1 MKSNKTPNTEW
12 FLMTTDLLNHQRVTR
27 RMVMAILDARG
38 VSRWDRK
45 QALAEALTGSQATPC
60 DGVTFRACC

>member
-1 MKSNKTPNTEW
+1 
-12 FLMTTDLLNHQRVTR
+12 
-27 RMVMAILDARG
+27 MAVLDARG

>member
-1 MKSNKTPNTEW
+1 
-12 FLMTTDLLNHQRVTR
+12 MTTDGGTSWERVTR
-27 RMVMAILDARG
+27 AMVMAILDARG